1 MTIDDIQRLLEAG
14 LDGCEVQVDEPV
26 PGKFAVT
33 VIGDVFA
40 GLNRVKREQKAGAPL
55 RDAILDG
62 RIHAVSYRTFTP
74 DEWAERGA

>member
-1 MTIDDIQRLLEAG
+1 MTSDEIRRMLEAG
-14 LDGCEVQVDEPV
+14 LDSCEVQVDEPV
-26 PGKFAVT
+26 PGKFSVT

-40 GLNRVKREQKAGAPL
+40 GLSRVKREQKAGAPL

-74 DEWAERGA
+74 NEWAERSG